1 MLELCLLGEQ
11 YGSRQA
17 DSHALPP
24 PPPPGRE
31 LRMYVGRGTS
41 DDWEMAFVEHVIFKS
56 DLFGRC
62 VAAD

>member
-1 MLELCLLGEQ
+1 MDPVKLTVMLCL
-11 YGSRQA
+11 
-17 DSHALPP
+17 P

-31 LRMYVGRGTS
+31 LRMYMGRGTS
-41 DDWEMAFVEHVIFKS
+41 GDWEMAFVEHVIFKS